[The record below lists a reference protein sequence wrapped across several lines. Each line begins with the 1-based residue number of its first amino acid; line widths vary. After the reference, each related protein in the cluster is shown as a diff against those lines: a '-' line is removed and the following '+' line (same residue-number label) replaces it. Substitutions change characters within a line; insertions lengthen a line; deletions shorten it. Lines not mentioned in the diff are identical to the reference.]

1 MITDLNKESKIALDI
16 FNAKVI
22 RKASLKKEK
31 PFKNTITKKTSEE
44 ICSSTYVCTK
54 YQLVFEDCP
63 PYEVCIFD
71 TQNECW
77 WETVCYNDSYSFLET
92 PLYDPYNCYD
102 NPGTPWCKEGC
113 NDCGDGSGGDGT
125 EEEDDQIDT
134 TELTDQLKCIYG
146 KLIKNSL
153 EFKNAILRFDGDFPI
168 SHLKFSINNNLP
180 IDVYGKTMLP
190 TNFVTEIQINGN
202 SINSLSD
209 LGKALVFAHEIIHAE
224 IFRKMLSA
232 AQLGTLTS
240 DGSNMTIEQQ
250 TNYVNSLKDNF
261 PGLYDYYFKR
271 YKPSWNHEMMANHYR
286 STISDMIQNFDG
298 NRLNKSTYDAISWL
312 GLGKLDK
319 NNTTI
324 AWDTLSNDDK
334 EVIEKLII
342 ENIYNSPKNC
352 N

>member
-102 NPGTPWCKEGC
+102 NPGTPWCKEAC
-113 NDCGDGSGGDGT
+113 NDCGDGSGGQGNQPNTIVIVAPDYPIQ
-125 EEEDDQIDT
+125 DIIDY
-134 TELTDQLKCIYG
+134 LKC
-146 KLIKNSL
+146 
-153 EFKNAILRFDGDFPI
+153 F
-168 SHLKFSINNNLP
+168 NNNQSAKITFYADQP
-180 IDVYGKTMLP
+180 QAGSSKSNTWFGDVG
-190 TNFVTEIQINGN
+190 
-202 SINSLSD
+202 
-209 LGKALVFAHEIIHAE
+209 HAF
-224 IFRKMLSA
+224 I
-232 AQLGTLTS
+232 
-240 DGSNMTIEQQ
+240 TIEQNGNRM
-250 TNYVNSLKDNF
+250 TLGFYPASGGVATLNSLLVPVNGVMGNDTSHHYDVSLSVNVSGSILTSILNESVNYAGATYNINTNNCSDFAISVANIAGLNISDCNGPFGLGSFGIGSNPGAFGEELRNMTLSGGMTKDNDGGSA
-261 PGLYDYYFKR
+261 P
-271 YKPSWNHEMMANHYR
+271 
-286 STISDMIQNFDG
+286 QN
-298 NRLNKSTYDAISWL
+298 I
-312 GLGKLDK
+312 
-319 NNTTI
+319 
-324 AWDTLSNDDK
+324 
-334 EVIEKLII
+334 
-342 ENIYNSPKNC
+342 KNC